1 MRSHSPRAPV
11 RHFWERRSLQLP
23 AFRGKIGEVKERGP
37 AEPAAR
43 LPSGRHDIP
52 HDVVIRSQRT
62 RILNAMAEVTAE
74 NGYVAT
80 TVGQVV
86 ARAGVSSATFYKLFH
101 DKEDCFLA
109 AVREIIARATTVV
122 GEAYSPQRRRP
133 DPLRDVIRSLLVLF
147 AKEPAYANLLFLQC
161 RASTPRALDLYL
173 SGARAMLSILGSGW
187 ADAVT
192 EVSPGLAAR
201 AALGGAEALV
211 RAEIAE
217 GRAETLPDLLP
228 QLLYCALVPFRGIDE
243 ALERSLEA
251 DAETM
256 AGG

>member
-1 MRSHSPRAPV
+1 
-11 RHFWERRSLQLP
+11 LQLSSVH
-23 AFRGKIGEVKERGP
+23 GKIIQVKERGP
-37 AEPAAR
+37 AELSAR

-52 HDVVIRSQRT
+52 QDVVIRSQRT
-62 RILNAMAEVTAE
+62 RILNAMADVVAQ

-86 ARAGVSSATFYKLFH
+86 SKAGVSSATFYELFH

-109 AVREIIARATTVV
+109 AVRDIIARATMVV
-122 GEAYSPQRRRP
+122 TEAYGRQASQP
-133 DPLRDVIRSLLVLF
+133 DPLSDGIRSLLVLF
-147 AKEPAYANLLFLQC
+147 AKKPTYANLLFLQC

-187 ADAVT
+187 TATVT

-217 GRAETLPDLLP
+217 GRAERLPELLP
-228 QLLYCALVPFRGIDE
+228 QLLYCALVPFRGLDE
-243 ALERSLEA
+243 ALDRSLETE
-251 DAETM
+251 AETKV
-256 AGG
+256 GG